1 MMQNTLSE
9 IWLLKRVREAYLWL
23 LIIL

>member
-9 IWLLKRVREAYLWL
+9 IWLLKLVREAYSWL
-23 LIIL
+23 LILL